1 MPTGSPSKNISKAE
15 ITKWNHDEYK
25 EFMTAIN
32 QALKEAKDKTTKQ
45 TYELRK
51 QKVGEHRSYFD
62 ANKLVNVRR
71 DITIK
76 NRFTAAEIEEI
87 KQESGNQ

>member
-1 MPTGSPSKNISKAE
+1 MPTGSPSKNISKAK

-32 QALKEAKDKTTKQ
+32 QALKEAKEKTTKQ

-51 QKVGEHRSYFD
+51 QKVGGHRSYFD

-76 NRFTAAEIEEI
+76 NRLTAAEIEEI

>member
-1 MPTGSPSKNISKAE
+1 MPTGSPSKNISKAK

-76 NRFTAAEIEEI
+76 NRLTAAEIQEI

>member
-1 MPTGSPSKNISKAE
+1 MPTGSPSKNISKAK

-62 ANKLVNVRR
+62 PNKLVNVRR

-76 NRFTAAEIEEI
+76 NRLTAAEIEEI